1 MLTFRKRGANH
12 FSERQD
18 EIMSE
23 STIAEAA
30 ELSASGKKKR
40 SKEDILEIVIALFL
54 GITALAT
61 AWASWIGS
69 LHGGNMSTNYTK
81 SNNLAADGNA
91 RWNEASQSL
100 MQDMQVWNTIS
111 DYQVEILYASET
123 GDSDKMY
130 ESAYKIQFICADN
143 LTEEMAEKI
152 NYDFEFDA
160 EQIIDW
166 VVNDEL
172 STVSPFSDQEFIEG
186 YYEDARAVLAESE
199 EILAEG
205 QADNTKGDTFNLV
218 TVIYSIVLFMLGIVG
233 TFRRLPNR
241 VLITAIAIV
250 GFLFATIYMFTIPF
264 PTGFNFL
271 SYFGG

>member
-1 MLTFRKRGANH
+1 
-12 FSERQD
+12 
-18 EIMSE
+18 MSE
-23 STIAEAA
+23 IEKTGDTVDA
-30 ELSASGKKKR
+30 LQNGKR

-100 MQDMQVWNTIS
+100 MQDMQVWNQIS
-111 DYQVEILYASET
+111 DYEVEILYAYET
-123 GDSDKMY
+123 NDADQAY
-130 ESAYKIQFICADN
+130 ESAYKILFICADN
-143 LTEEMAEKI
+143 LTEEMAEMI
-152 NYDFEFDA
+152 GYDFDFDA
-160 EQIIDW
+160 EDIIDW
-166 VVNDEL
+166 VLYSEN
-172 STVSPFSDQEFIEG
+172 SKISPFGDADFIG
-186 YYEDARAVLAESE
+186 SYYEDAREVLAESE

-205 QADNTKGDTFNLV
+205 QEDNTKGDTFNLV
-218 TVIYSIVLFMLGIVG
+218 TVIYSVVLFMLGIVG

-241 VLITAIAIV
+241 VFITGVAIV
-250 GFLFATIYMFTIPF
+250 GFLFATIYMFTIPL

-271 SYFGG
+271 SFFGG